1 MLPGIPKTID
11 LSKEGIVGIVGNK
24 EVTLNIAR
32 ILITQIAANNCYTDV
47 RLAFVYD
54 ENKTDEWK
62 CYGMLPHVWS
72 AGYRVRYMA
81 SDPIEAEEVFLLLE
95 EQLKE
100 REVQAW
106 EQKEKFEIPVIL
118 FVSDVS
124 LLEGASIQRYI
135 SADASRYHC
144 TVVILADSLLMMKK
158 VLKSMV
164 WICEEHSV
172 ILFPAKREPV
182 KRIC

>member
-124 LLEGASIQRYI
+124 LLEGASIQRYQ
-135 SADASRYHC
+135 
-144 TVVILADSLLMMKK
+144 
-158 VLKSMV
+158 
-164 WICEEHSV
+164 
-172 ILFPAKREPV
+172 LFGLYPV
-182 KRIC
+182 KR

>member
-1 MLPGIPKTID
+1 
-11 LSKEGIVGIVGNK
+11 
-24 EVTLNIAR
+24 
-32 ILITQIAANNCYTDV
+32 
-47 RLAFVYD
+47 
-54 ENKTDEWK
+54 
-62 CYGMLPHVWS
+62 MLPHVWS

-135 SADASRYHC
+135 SALIITGIRMSMEAETAFSRRRRHW
-144 TVVILADSLLMMKK
+144 THFI
-158 VLKSMV
+158 
-164 WICEEHSV
+164 
-172 ILFPAKREPV
+172 RN
-182 KRIC
+182 